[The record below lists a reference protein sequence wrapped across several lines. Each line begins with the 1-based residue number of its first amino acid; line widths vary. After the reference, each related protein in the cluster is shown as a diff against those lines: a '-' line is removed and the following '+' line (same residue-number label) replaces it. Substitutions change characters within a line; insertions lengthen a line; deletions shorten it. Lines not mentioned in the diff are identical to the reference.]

1 MLAQFGRRDEAV
13 AHLREALRLKPGYEE
28 ARKQLRELGVTV
40 PY

>member
-1 MLAQFGRRDEAV
+1 V

-40 PY
+40 PQ